1 MVVERRIHQN
11 NHYNNSS
18 APRIKVSTK
27 LYDIFKYSH
36 FGKKEYINVQIA
48 PLISRNI
55 FCLKMKLPWFCYVM
69 LEFVFLGGK
78 CSDMHPTNLHI
89 KLLKTILKQQAML
102 KGNISCWDQHIKEE
116 SLRFFPRYFRNSI
129 LSDTNLKLISNEDEK
144 IFEVIYLTFITY
156 SNVVHTSLLVR
167 ITKW

>member
-1 MVVERRIHQN
+1 
-11 NHYNNSS
+11 
-18 APRIKVSTK
+18 
-27 LYDIFKYSH
+27 
-36 FGKKEYINVQIA
+36 
-48 PLISRNI
+48 
-55 FCLKMKLPWFCYVM
+55 M

-116 SLRFFPRYFRNSI
+116 SLRFFLRYFRNSI
-129 LSDTNLKLISNEDEK
+129 LSDTNLKLISNKDEK

-167 ITKW
+167 IMINGTYESTLVFMVHNAKSKIINQLSKYSKTIIFCMSTSFLT